1 MTFDELKAELEK
13 IQNGPKLL
21 EGVLELINAEKQI
34 GISEKN
40 KSNSEAQK
48 LRKFKKALEAVGYT
62 DADDLDEFT
71 SNLVDLKT
79 KKTTENEGGSLT
91 MKSLQEQIKGLTKS
105 LETERQR
112 VINAE
117 KEAKT
122 KTLSAKLTQSL
133 SDKVY
138 GADLLVKSLIN
149 DGQVDLDGEQIVFK
163 NNGESIPYEQGLNT
177 LLETRKDIV
186 KGTQKG
192 GTGSPQKNTTPS
204 NISSILQSN
213 DPEAIKANFKEIAG
227 AIGLKL

>member
-1 MTFDELKAELEK
+1 MTLEELKTQLEK
-13 IQNGPKLL
+13 IENGPAIL
-21 EGVLELINAEKQI
+21 EGIVQLINNEKQI

-62 DADDLDEFT
+62 EDDDLDAFT
-71 SNLVDLKT
+71 SNLVELKT
-79 KKTTENEGGSLT
+79 KKSTEGESGSLT

-105 LETERQR
+105 LESERNGR
-112 VINAE
+112 INAE
-117 KEAKT
+117 KQAKV

-133 SDKVY
+133 SDRVY

-149 DGQVDLDGEQIVFK
+149 DGQVDLDGEEIVFK
-163 NNGESIPYEQGLNT
+163 NNGETIPYEQGLNN

-192 GTGSPQKNTTPS
+192 GTGAPQKNTTPQ
-204 NISSILQSN
+204 NIQSVLQSN